1 MGPGPAG
8 GSSGAAA
15 ISAAEDEASTHGLLL
30 SRRPGGLGGSDVAS
44 SAVPSLTP
52 EAEAEHARLRH
63 LSDFPPPLV
72 PGGIELD
79 FSQP

>member
-1 MGPGPAG
+1 
-8 GSSGAAA
+8 
-15 ISAAEDEASTHGLLL
+15 
-30 SRRPGGLGGSDVAS
+30 
-44 SAVPSLTP
+44 VPSLTP
-52 EAEAEHARLRH
+52 EAEAERARLRH

>member
-1 MGPGPAG
+1 M
-8 GSSGAAA
+8 
-15 ISAAEDEASTHGLLL
+15 LL
-30 SRRPGGLGGSDVAS
+30 SRRIGGGGSGTLS
-44 SAVPSLTP
+44 SAAVSLTP
-52 EAEAEHARLRH
+52 EAEAERARLRH